1 MAYDEL
7 NPVFDTAHARAI
19 LDTLWVQWPAFHTL
33 RPALVD
39 VDDALAPEFLHAV
52 QHLSDLGLISY
63 EALIVGPTG
72 PVVLDATLTA
82 RGRAICARQHG
93 AEHEPARQL
102 AG

>member
-7 NPVFDTAHARAI
+7 KPVFDTAHAKAI
-19 LDTLWVQWPAFHTL
+19 LDTLWAHWPAVRTL

-39 VDDALAPEFLHAV
+39 VADALAPEFLTAI

-63 EALIVGPTG
+63 EALTVRPSG

-82 RGRAICARQHG
+82 RGRAIFALQHF
-93 AEHEPARQL
+93 AETAPDRQL
-102 AG
+102 AS